1 MKLLF
6 ATLQHIETD
15 FYRRVGAELRERGH
29 EVFHLVYSRRG
40 AAIAKRGSDGS
51 WCLPDLLSEATPEGS
66 WEDEER
72 RILEQYP
79 ISSLRDV
86 YKTDPPF
93 RGLRPRLSEAELVER
108 TLRHFLAVERL
119 YDELG
124 PDFVI
129 PEVGSET
136 MRTVCHLVGVDRGIT
151 TLFLMY
157 TLFDDPLR
165 LYADTMHAPI
175 VEQSE
180 VRELSAAENEEL
192 DGFIHRFTER
202 AKPIRDYRRVSV
214 STKRLRI
221 IARHFAVK
229 ALWDRDNEYLTPI
242 GWLIRD
248 LREKVRARV
257 LRFLYSERDPSRK
270 FVYFPLHVTDDYKIL
285 RLIPHCVHQEAIIM
299 QVAAALPH
307 GYDVIIK
314 EHPMSIGR
322 NEVSMLRR
330 LAKVPNIRLVPPHTS
345 SHQLVQDAEAIAV
358 ISSTVGIEALMYDKP
373 VLTLGQP
380 FYSGYGVTVDVDSF
394 REIPEK
400 VPELLEFSPDPE
412 RIRRFLHAAMRHC
425 YPGAPVL
432 VDRSDE
438 NARRLA
444 DTLDRAVRGG
454 LVPDRTEADQP
465 ASNGAGLRAKTAN
478 VVK

>member
-1 MKLLF
+1 MKILF

-51 WCLPDLLSEATPEGS
+51 YCLPDLFADAEPKGS
-66 WEDEER
+66 WEEEET
-72 RILEQYP
+72 RILAQYP
-79 ISSLRDV
+79 VLNLRDI
-86 YKTDPPF
+86 YKTDPPY
-93 RGLRPRLSEAELVER
+93 RGLRPKLTERELVER
-108 TLRHFLAVERL
+108 TIRHFLAIERL

-124 PDFVI
+124 PDVVI
-129 PEVGSET
+129 PEVGSEPI
-136 MRTVCHLVGVDRGIT
+136 RTVSHLVALDRGIT

-180 VRELSAAENEEL
+180 LRPLTDDERSEL
-192 DGFIHRFTER
+192 DDFVTRFTER
-202 AKPIRDYRRVSV
+202 AKPIRAYRRVSV

-242 GWLIRD
+242 GWLVRD
-248 LREKVRARV
+248 LREKVRARL
-257 LRFLYSERDPSRK
+257 LRLLYVDRDPGRK

-285 RLIPHCVHQEAIIM
+285 RLIPHCVHQEAIIKL
-299 QVAAALPH
+299 VAASLPH

-330 LAKVPNIRLVPPHTS
+330 LAKVPNIRLVPPHTN
-345 SHQLVQDAEAIAV
+345 SHQLVQDADAIAV
-358 ISSTVGIEALMYDKP
+358 ISSTVGLEALMYEKP
-373 VLTLGQP
+373 VMAIGQP

-400 VPELLEFSPDPE
+400 TQELLSFEPDPE
-412 RIRRFLHAAMRHC
+412 RIRRFLHAAMRNC
-425 YPGAPVL
+425 YAGAPVL
-432 VDRSDE
+432 VDRSDQ

-444 DTLDRAVRGG
+444 GTLDQAVRGD
-454 LVPDRTEADQP
+454 LDLKRPDQAG
-465 ASNGAGLRAKTAN
+465 SNGAGLRAKSAN